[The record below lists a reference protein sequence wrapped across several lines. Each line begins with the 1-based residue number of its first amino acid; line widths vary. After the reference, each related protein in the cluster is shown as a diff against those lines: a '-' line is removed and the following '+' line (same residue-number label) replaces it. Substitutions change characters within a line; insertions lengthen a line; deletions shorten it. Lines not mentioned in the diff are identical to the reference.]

1 MTRRVYV
8 PTAHHV
14 VSPIAVETCDWHSAL
29 ARWAI
34 GLILT
39 AFSLVFSGSLV
50 AQTQEIN
57 DRYDKLAH
65 ELRCLV
71 CQNQSLAE
79 SDADLA
85 KDLKKEVRSLITQGK
100 NDEEI
105 KTYLKTRYGD
115 FILYKP
121 PMQANTWVLWLGPF
135 AALGVG
141 AIVGII
147 FLRKR
152 TSAPPN
158 SPASPR
164 PMSAQDQ
171 AELEER
177 LK

>member
-8 PTAHHV
+8 PTAQPGDGLITFK
-14 VSPIAVETCDWHSAL
+14 SCIEPSAL
-29 ARWAI
+29 TRWAI
-34 GLILT
+34 GLIL
-39 AFSLVFSGSLV
+39 AAISLVLSGPLA
-50 AQTQEIN
+50 AQTQAIN
-57 DRYDKLAH
+57 DRYDTLAH

-100 NDEEI
+100 SDDEI
-105 KTYLKTRYGD
+105 KAYLKTRYGD

-158 SPASPR
+158 SPAPPTS
-164 PMSAQDQ
+164 MSAQDQ

-177 LK
+177 LR